1 MSEVPPAETSA
12 TTTPPA
18 PPAPPRRRSRWLQA
32 LGWFF
37 GGLLALLLIL
47 LGALGWLL
55 GTDSGLQALIGLA
68 RDHAPGTLV
77 VEQAEG
83 RVLGDL
89 RLSGFD
95 WRDGELHVHVARLEL
110 DWSPRRLLE
119 PALHIS
125 RLAVSGVA
133 LKLPPPAPPP
143 EPPPPAQPFTL
154 PNLALPLAIELDN
167 VMVDGVRVQPA
178 AGAPVVIDSARLA
191 ARYTV
196 DGLTLDHFDV
206 RMPGMNAG
214 GKGHLAP
221 AGRWPTTIE
230 LGGHLDET
238 PLAAPLDIRLQL
250 AGTLDRFELKASTR
264 GAVES
269 TVTASVDDAL
279 GLPRWAAEVQALAV
293 LQALAPE
300 LGTPA
305 WQLALEAAGTTT
317 EIRVRS
323 LAVHRAGSPLAL
335 TALGG
340 ISLAPD
346 PAMSRIEFEGDWRAL
361 AWPIDGPAQIA
372 SPEGHFQVSGTQADW
387 RTTLKLLA
395 DVPEAGRLATEAS
408 VRGDTAH
415 AVIESLAVRSPDGPA
430 QIDASARVSFADL
443 RFAVDAN
450 WRQLGWPLKGKAQ
463 YASPKGRLQ
472 AEGTPKQY
480 TYALELDA
488 AGDSVPPLTLKA
500 SGDGSDEAARL
511 ATLAITLLDG
521 RIDGKA
527 DVRWAPRLEW
537 EAELA
542 GQKLDPGRF
551 APEWPGRIAF
561 ELTSDGHIDAD
572 GQAQAH
578 VLLSKLDGRLRDQPL
593 DGRIDARVSGANLD
607 LPAAKLVY
615 GGTRLDAEGRI
626 HETWDLRWKLAAP
639 DLARAAPGLRGRL
652 SGDGQLSGPRER
664 PQLQAKLDGQN
675 LGWPD
680 GGLQTL
686 TVRAD
691 VDSAG
696 RRRSELHVDGR
707 ALALAGQSF
716 ERLQLDADGTA
727 AAHRAE
733 LTLNGAPV
741 RAALRLSGRIDGEQW
756 LGRLERLDLLQTGLG
771 DWKLEQPASI
781 RLATAFDAAKVSPLC
796 LASRPTRL
804 CVQADWRAAD
814 GGTATLKL
822 TKFVP
827 DKVKKFL
834 PPELALQ
841 TSVDA
846 DAEAV
851 LGPGN
856 ALKNARALVTI
867 APGRVRWTGAAA
879 PIELPVNG
887 RLEAKLDAGSQLDG
901 RLQFGLGGSDGIDAE
916 VRTSGLTAEA
926 GLSGRVRANFN
937 RLDLLPA
944 LSPEISRASGRV
956 NADLTLGGKL
966 SAPTFRGRAGL
977 SGGGF
982 ELPAL
987 GLKLQDV
994 AVLAD
999 GDGQGGLR
1007 FTGGARSGSGHVALD
1022 GAWQPASQR
1031 FRLHLSGEDFQ
1042 AADSSTLKLRV
1053 SPELTAQLADGTLRI
1068 DGEVHVPYALI
1079 KPPDRRNVVSPSDDV
1094 YIVGDAHA
1102 ESTPMAIQAQVRVTL
1117 GDDVRID
1124 APGFKARLLG
1134 SIVVEQVPPL
1144 APRATGALEV
1154 ESGEYEIF
1162 GQKLDIERGRLLFS
1176 GGPVDNPGLDL
1187 RATRTVDDVV
1197 AGARIGG
1204 SAKRPE
1210 LKLFS
1215 EPSMPDAS
1223 VLSYLVFGQAPGANS
1238 GSESAL
1244 LMRAVAALGTGGAS
1258 NLTGGIGKSL
1268 GFDQFGFESGGE
1280 DGVKGASLML
1290 GKYLTPKLYVSYGV
1304 GLFEPTGTFL
1314 MRYKITDW
1322 LSAEAR
1328 SSGTATGGDLI
1339 YTLEKGGPADPKDP
1353 SYIPPPSR
1361 IGGKSPTPK
1370 DNTAPPP
1377 KPGAG
1382 G

>member
-1 MSEVPPAETSA
+1 MSEAPPADTA
-12 TTTPPA
+12 AAPPPA
-18 PPAPPRRRSRWLQA
+18 PPAPPRRRSRWLRA
-32 LGWFF
+32 LGWCF

-68 RDHAPGTLV
+68 RDHAPGTLI
-77 VEQAEG
+77 VERAEG

-89 RLSGFD
+89 RVAGFD
-95 WRDGELHVHVARLEL
+95 WRNGELHVHVARLEL

-119 PALHIS
+119 PALHVG

-133 LKLPPPAPPP
+133 LELPPPVPPP
-143 EPPPPAQPFTL
+143 EPAPPAQPFTL
-154 PNLALPLAIELDN
+154 PNLALPLAIELDD
-167 VMVDGVRVQPA
+167 VMVDDVRVQPA

-191 ARYTV
+191 ARYTAE
-196 DGLTLDHFDV
+196 GLTLDHLDV

-230 LGGHLDET
+230 LGAHLDET
-238 PLAAPLDIRLQL
+238 PLAAPLDARLQL

-264 GAVES
+264 GAVEA
-269 TVTASVDDAL
+269 TATASVDDAL
-279 GLPRWAAEVQALAV
+279 GLPRWAADVQAQAV
-293 LQALAPE
+293 LKAIAPE
-300 LGTPA
+300 LGAPA

-346 PAMSRIEFEGDWRAL
+346 PAMSRIEFEGDWQAL

-372 SPEGHFQVSGTQADW
+372 SPEGHFRVSGTQADW

-430 QIDASARVSFADL
+430 QIDATGRVNFADL

-480 TYALELDA
+480 TYALALDA
-488 AGDSVPPLTLKA
+488 AGDSVPPLTLNA

-542 GQKLDPGRF
+542 GQKLDPGKF

-561 ELTSDGHIDAD
+561 ELASDGHIDAD
-572 GQAQAH
+572 GRPQAH
-578 VLLSKLDGRLRDQPL
+578 VLLSKLDGRLREQPL
-593 DGRIDARVSGANLD
+593 DGRIEAKIDGDHLD
-607 LPAAKLVY
+607 LPAGRLVY
-615 GGTRLDAEGRI
+615 GGTRIDAEGRI
-626 HETWDLRWKLAAP
+626 RDTWDLRWKLTAP
-639 DLARAAPGLRGRL
+639 DLAKTAPGLRGKL
-652 SGDGQLSGPRER
+652 AGDGEVSGPRAR
-664 PQLQAKLDGQN
+664 PRLRASLDGKN

-686 TVRAD
+686 TLRAE

-696 RRRSELHVDGR
+696 QARSTLKLDGK
-707 ALALAGQSF
+707 ALSVAGQAF
-716 ERLQLDADGTA
+716 ERLLLVADGTA
-727 AAHRAE
+727 AAQRAE
-733 LTLNGAPV
+733 LTLDGAPV
-741 RAALRLSGRIDGEQW
+741 RAALRVSGGIDGALW
-756 LGRLERLDLLQTGLG
+756 LGKLDRLDLLKTELG
-771 DWKLEQPASI
+771 DWKLEQPVSI

-804 CVQADWRAAD
+804 CLQADWRAAD

-827 DKVKKFL
+827 DKIRKFL

-856 ALKNARALVTI
+856 ALKSARALLTI
-867 APGRVRWTGAAA
+867 APGRVRWSGAAA

-887 RLEAKLDAGSQLDG
+887 RLEAKTDGKSLDG
-901 RLQFGLGGSDGIDAE
+901 KLKFGIGGSDGIDAE
-916 VRTSGLTAEA
+916 VRTGGLTAEA

-956 NADLTLGGKL
+956 NADLALGGKL

-987 GLKLQDV
+987 GLKLQEV

-1007 FTGGARSGSGHVALD
+1007 FTGGARSGSGRVALD

-1079 KPPDRRNVVSPSDDV
+1079 QPPDRRNVVSPSSDV
-1094 YIVGDAHA
+1094 YIVGDAQA
-1102 ESTPMAIQAQVRVTL
+1102 QSTPMAIQAQVRVTL

-1162 GQKLDIERGRLLFS
+1162 GQKLTIERGRLLFS

-1290 GKYLTPKLYVSYGV
+1290 GKYLTPKLYVSYGI

-1361 IGGKSPTPK
+1361 IGGKTPTAK
-1370 DNTAPPP
+1370 DASAPPP